1 MATQTVFVIVE
12 RMLSVRNGSLVHLRN
27 NLNTYQESGVL
38 VLADTV
44 PAFVELRIY
53 RERKRD
59 KLYNLSDGADC
70 NFFLKQG
77 NGFGVCRGKGTYTG
91 S

>member
-1 MATQTVFVIVE
+1 MGTLTVFVIVE
-12 RMLSVRNGSLVHLRN
+12 RMLSVRNGSLVHPRN
-27 NLNTYQESGVL
+27 NLNTYQESGAL

-70 NFFLKQG
+70 NFF
-77 NGFGVCRGKGTYTG
+77 
-91 S
+91 